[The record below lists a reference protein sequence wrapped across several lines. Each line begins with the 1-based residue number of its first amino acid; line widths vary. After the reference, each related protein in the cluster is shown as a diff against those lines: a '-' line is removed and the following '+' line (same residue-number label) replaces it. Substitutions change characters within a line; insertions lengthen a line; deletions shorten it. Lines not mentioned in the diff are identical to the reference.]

1 MEYKV
6 VPFIA
11 NIETGQGAE
20 DAAKQLEELININ
33 SGKDWAYA
41 RMETIDIIVH
51 DPGSPASGCFGSTP
65 AVPATNTSMK
75 YDMVVFQKNK

>member
-11 NIETGQGAE
+11 NIEKGQGAE
-20 DAAKQLEELININ
+20 DAAEQLQELINNN
-33 SGKDWAYA
+33 SGKDWAYV

-51 DPGSPASGCFGSTP
+51 DPGTPASGCFGSTP
-65 AVPATNTSMK
+65 AVPASTVSMK
-75 YDMVVFQKNK
+75 YDMVVFQKK

>member
-11 NIETGQGAE
+11 KIDKGQGAE
-20 DAAKQLEELININ
+20 DAANQLQELINKN
-33 SGKDWAYA
+33 SGKDWEYV

-51 DPGSPASGCFGSTP
+51 DPGTPASGCFGSTP
-65 AVPATNTSMK
+65 AVPASNSSMK
-75 YDMVVFQKNK
+75 YDMVVFQKK